1 MDMGPGHLAVC
12 PSHSL
17 PADLASWPP
26 PKNALTTHSPSTRCG
41 QLPFPA
47 TFHLK
52 LCQRFKICCR
62 CLSPS
67 SRCDAV
73 ALATG
78 TKRRKKTMKVG
89 GRPKAREGNVTLA
102 KSTTSQGTSVHA
114 GVSPGLGH
122 ATPHPPARE
131 AGEHQLDQWDRGL
144 SGWTEPCVPGEEA
157 KTLKMPG
164 RLHVLQM
171 ETKPLS
177 NIVPTKGE
185 KGGRKRF
192 S

>member
-78 TKRRKKTMKVG
+78 TKRRKKTMKSWGQTQSKRRECDACEINHLTGHVSPCG
-89 GRPKAREGNVTLA
+89 CEPGARA
-102 KSTTSQGTSVHA
+102 CHPPPPSQGSRRT
-114 GVSPGLGH
+114 
-122 ATPHPPARE
+122 PARPV
-131 AGEHQLDQWDRGL
+131 GPGSVGLD
-144 SGWTEPCVPGEEA
+144 
-157 KTLKMPG
+157 
-164 RLHVLQM
+164 
-171 ETKPLS
+171 
-177 NIVPTKGE
+177 
-185 KGGRKRF
+185 
-192 S
+192 